1 MNGATTRVLWLSN
14 ETPDVGGQG
23 GQRRQYFQIRELV
36 AAGIRVD
43 LIALAGPQDD
53 ASVSAFADVRRVHRH
68 RRFGLPDPQGRG
80 VVARALRSGAYDAVV
95 VAHLESWPF
104 VERWVPRRS
113 SPRLLVDVHNVLSA
127 WADAAGEADRAAA
140 YRATEVLVLEQ
151 ADAVALCSD
160 EEARRLPDGGGA
172 ERIVVTHGI
181 EPDEWPEPGTP
192 TGPPS
197 VGAVGNWNWPPN
209 ASGIEW
215 FVREVWP
222 AVRMR
227 VPDAQFLVAGNGLD
241 EPTASA
247 VGVRYLGHVADRM
260 SVIRATDVMA
270 VPVVSGVGAPVKF
283 GEALASG
290 RAVAATRDGA
300 SAHPSAPA
308 FVSDDPE
315 EWVERLSSWLAD
327 RGAAAEQGRSA
338 RTFAFDRL
346 TWTRT
351 TRPLVD
357 WIRRSDPGSGQAD
370 GPGSAR

>member
-53 ASVSAFADVRRVHRH
+53 ASVSALADVRRVHRH
-68 RRFGLPDPQGRG
+68 RRFGLPDPRGRG
-80 VVARALRSGAYDAVV
+80 VVARAIRSGSYDVVV
-95 VAHLESWPF
+95 VAHVESWPF
-104 VERWVPRRS
+104 VERWAPKRS
-113 SPRLLVDVHNVLSA
+113 GPRLLVDAHNVLSA
-127 WADAAGEADRAAA
+127 WAEAAGDADRAAA
-140 YRATEVLVLEQ
+140 YAAIESLVLDQ
-151 ADAVALCSD
+151 ADAVSVCSD
-160 EEARRLPDGGGA
+160 EEEQRLPDGGSA
-172 ERIVVTHGI
+172 ERIVVAHGI
-181 EPDEWPEPGTP
+181 EPGEWPEPGTP

-215 FVREVWP
+215 LVREVWP
-222 AVRMR
+222 SVRRR
-227 VPDAQFLVAGNGLD
+227 VPDALFVVAGNGLA
-241 EPTASA
+241 ESITTMA
-247 VGVRYLGHVADRM
+247 GVRYLGHVADRM
-260 SVIRATDVMA
+260 SVIGAVDVMA

-283 GEALASG
+283 GEALATG

-308 FVSDDPE
+308 FVSDDSQQ
-315 EWVERLSSWLAD
+315 WVERLSSWLSD
-327 RGAAAEQGRSA
+327 RSAAAEQGRAA
-338 RTFAFDRL
+338 RSFAL
-346 TWTRT
+346 EHLAWART

-357 WIRRSDPGSGQAD
+357 WIRRGDPGTAQAA